1 MSRWRQYAFWILVAA
16 FLVLIVG
23 YDQSAFCLYLP
34 RRLVVLLTIVLVCPA
49 LYLLSVDKRLAFAAI
64 ALAALSPYI
73 IAPFAATKLKRFYL
87 DCSAIEQ
94 GATKDQVSAHM
105 AGYSTS
111 LDAWGGSQ
119 ATAVSEAPSDS
130 GSTPF
135 IYTPSPE
142 YDADFC
148 MVYLVN
154 GLVERVVLSPD

>member
-1 MSRWRQYAFWILVAA
+1 MSRLRPYAFWILVAA
-16 FLVLIVG
+16 FLILIVA
-23 YDQSAFCLYLP
+23 YDQSAFYLYVS
-34 RRLVVLLTIVLVCPA
+34 RAWVVLLSIVLICPA
-49 LYLLSVDKRLAFAAI
+49 LYLLSVDKRFALAAMT
-64 ALAALSPYI
+64 LAALSPYI
-73 IAPFAATKLKRFYL
+73 ISPFAATKLKRFYL

-94 GATKDQVSAHM
+94 GETKDQVSAHM
-105 AGYSTS
+105 AGYSAS

-119 ATAVSEAPSDS
+119 ASTVSEAPNDS

-154 GLVERVVLSPD
+154 GVVERAVLAPD